1 MIKGLRISP
10 VGQISRND
18 ATRSIGVM
26 MVDVGDTARKSRGR
40 VPAIQGFSG
49 WNKMGIGKMD
59 NLHR

>member
-1 MIKGLRISP
+1 

-18 ATRSIGVM
+18 TTRGIRVM
-26 MVDVGDTARKSRGR
+26 MVDVGDTALKSGCR